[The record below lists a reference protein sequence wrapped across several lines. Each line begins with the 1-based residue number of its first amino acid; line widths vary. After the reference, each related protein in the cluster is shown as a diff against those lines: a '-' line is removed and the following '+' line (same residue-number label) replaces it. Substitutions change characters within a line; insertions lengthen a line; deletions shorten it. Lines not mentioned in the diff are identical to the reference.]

1 MDLQGKCV
9 LLGITGGI
17 AAYKMAGVASALKKR
32 GADVEVIMTRNATQF
47 ITPLTFETLT
57 GHKCMVDT
65 FDRDFKFEVTHI
77 ELAKKADVILVAPA
91 TANVIAK
98 MAHGIAD
105 DMLTTTVLAAKC
117 PKLVSPAMNTGMLE
131 NPITQDNIR
140 TLEHYGFTIIPSESG
155 VLACHDVGKGRL
167 PADAVLLDYVEQ
179 ALAPKDLASL
189 RVTVTAG
196 PTQEAIDPVRC
207 LTNHSTGKMGYAVAH
222 AAALRGA
229 SVTLIHGPTALPPVR
244 FAEDVPVTSA
254 QEMYAAVTG
263 HFEDTD
269 ILVMAAAVADYR
281 PASVAADKVK
291 KSDGEMSIP
300 LVRTADILGTIGP
313 RKTHQFL
320 CGFSMETRD
329 MVAHSAEKLSR
340 KNLDMIVA
348 NNLKDPGAGFGVD
361 TNLVTFLTPDGAVR
375 QLPLMSK
382 EAVAGAILD
391 EILSRR
397 GR

>member
-1 MDLQGKCV
+1 M
-9 LLGITGGI
+9 
-17 AAYKMAGVASALKKR
+17 
-32 GADVEVIMTRNATQF
+32 
-47 ITPLTFETLT
+47 
-57 GHKCMVDT
+57 
-65 FDRDFKFEVTHI
+65 
-77 ELAKKADVILVAPA
+77 
-91 TANVIAK
+91 
-98 MAHGIAD
+98 
-105 DMLTTTVLAAKC
+105 
-117 PKLVSPAMNTGMLE
+117 
-131 NPITQDNIR
+131 
-140 TLEHYGFTIIPSESG
+140 
-155 VLACHDVGKGRL
+155 
-167 PADAVLLDYVEQ
+167 
-179 ALAPKDLASL
+179 
-189 RVTVTAG
+189 
-196 PTQEAIDPVRC
+196 
-207 LTNHSTGKMGYAVAH
+207 
-222 AAALRGA
+222 
-229 SVTLIHGPTALPPVR
+229 
-244 FAEDVPVTSA
+244 TSA
-254 QEMYAAVTG
+254 QEMYDAVTG